1 MEIKKFVPILGLF
14 ATFATV
20 TLTSCEDGKSYSD
33 LLDEE
38 ERSVNWYLSQ
48 QRVEG
53 NVPEDSDFIVGKDAP
68 FYKMNGDATIYMRV
82 INRGD
87 MKNRPKKGQTVYFR
101 FMRYDIKSMW
111 EGNSGAGT
119 GNSEDMGLSSGSLSI
134 VYGNTTLAST
144 TQYGEGIQ
152 MPLNY
157 LGYNCEV
164 DLIVCSIEG
173 FTSEISDCRPY
184 LYKNLKFF
192 KAEY

>member
-1 MEIKKFVPILGLF
+1 MKTGKFILISGLF
-14 ATFATV
+14 AASAAV
-20 TLTSCEDGKSYSD
+20 SLTSCEGGKSYSD

-38 ERSVNWYLSQ
+38 KKSVNWYLSQ

-53 NVPEDSDFIVGKDAP
+53 NIPEDSNFIVGKDAP
-68 FYKMNGDATIYMRV
+68 FYKMNSDATVYMRV

-87 MKNRPKKGQTVYFR
+87 MNNRPKKGQTVYFR

-111 EGNSGAGT
+111 EGNPGSGI
-119 GNSEDMGLSSGSLSI
+119 GNSEDMGLGSGSLSL
-134 VYGNTTLAST
+134 VFGNNVLTST

-173 FTSEISDCRPY
+173 FTSEISDC
-184 LYKNLKFF
+184 
-192 KAEY
+192 EYMYIKI